1 MEINTTLL
9 FIRIDGKILLGRKK
23 RGFGAGKYN
32 GIGGKFEAGESA
44 DEAMIRET
52 KEEIGVLPKNFEKM
66 AIIKFDELMKGKRGK
81 VIMHIYLASGYI
93 GELCESEE
101 EEPIWF
107 DESALPYYNMF
118 KDDHYWL
125 PKILDG
131 QKLMGDFYYDDNFK
145 LLSHKLRKVK
155 KLS

>member
-1 MEINTTLL
+1 MDINTTLL
-9 FIRIDGKILLGRKK
+9 FIRQDGKILLGRKK
-23 RGFGAGKYN
+23 RGFGVGKYN
-32 GIGGKFEAGESA
+32 GIGGKFEPGETA
-44 DEAMIRET
+44 DEAMLRET
-52 KEEIGVLPKNFEKM
+52 KEEIGVEPINFEKV
-66 AIIKFDELMKGKRGK
+66 AIIRFDELVKGRRER
-81 VIMHIYLASGYI
+81 VVMHIYLASGFK

-118 KDDHYWL
+118 EDDHFWL

-131 QKLMGDFYYDDNFK
+131 QKFLGDFFYDDNFK
-145 LLSHKLRKVK
+145 LLSHRLKKVK